1 MKLHIGCGEKYLP
14 SYTHVD
20 ARKYP
25 HIDYVTTVDDL
36 HMIEDNSV
44 NELYA
49 CHVLEHIGRHGIKS
63 VLSEWNRVLKT
74 TNGVL
79 RIAVPNFSA
88 IAEYYME
95 NKQLAPL
102 IGLLYGGQN
111 YDYNHHHIAFDF
123 ETLKA
128 VLEDTGFYDVQ
139 QYDWR
144 TFLPSQVNGKP
155 YDDFSRAYLPHM
167 DFEHGKLMSLNVV
180 ARKK

>member
-1 MKLHIGCGEKYLP
+1 ML
-14 SYTHVD
+14 
-20 ARKYP
+20 
-25 HIDYVTTVDDL
+25 
-36 HMIEDNSV
+36 
-44 NELYA
+44 
-49 CHVLEHIGRHGIKS
+49 
-63 VLSEWNRVLKT
+63 RV
-74 TNGVL
+74 
-79 RIAVPNFSA
+79 AVPNFSA

-95 NKQLAPL
+95 NKQLSPL

-111 YDYNHHHIAFDF
+111 YEYNYHHIVFDF